1 MNCKSSILQAFI
13 KSVFTKILFFVIIFG
28 GVLSPQFLLS
38 QKIENVE
45 DIYISDGA
53 QIVIQSDEAL
63 IVLNAKN
70 HHPKKGIPAIS
81 ISTKKDVS
89 QKKSGKLIKEE
100 GFDELETVKEKPEIF
115 FVGTSSP
122 NSFRISHKTND
133 FVFNNFQNYQSAKQ
147 ISFFYAALFSNFKK
161 EKKINS
167 LEVFFLNA
175 LHFHSFYSRPPPSVF
190 LT

>member
-1 MNCKSSILQAFI
+1 MNYKSSKFQITI
-13 KSVFTKILFFVIIFG
+13 STRIIFFVVFFCS
-28 GVLSPQFLLS
+28 LFSPKFLLS

-45 DIYISDGA
+45 DIYISGGA

-70 HHPKKGIPAIS
+70 HHPKKGISAIS
-81 ISTKKDVS
+81 ISAKKDNS

-100 GFDELETVKEKPEIF
+100 EFDEIETVKEKPEIF

-147 ISFFYAALFSNFKK
+147 ISFFYALFSNFKK

-175 LHFHSFYSRPPPSVF
+175 LHFHSFYSRPPPSVS